1 MREIKLTDITREE
14 LWAKQR
20 LSFTDIDYAVWERNK
35 SMLHQFSKMN
45 RNCTF
50 VVDVYKCRYAYA
62 SPNFVDLLGYD
73 AHKIATL
80 ERQGDYLESRIHP
93 DDREQLLILQIK
105 LSQFIYSLPRNNEMP
120 ILIFTVFVFSMRGNN
135 TCVLSAGI
143 RFWSRPSMEK
153 HGW

>member
-50 VVDVYKCRYAYA
+50 
-62 SPNFVDLLGYD
+62 
-73 AHKIATL
+73 
-80 ERQGDYLESRIHP
+80 
-93 DDREQLLILQIK
+93 
-105 LSQFIYSLPRNNEMP
+105 
-120 ILIFTVFVFSMRGNN
+120 LIFTVFVFSMRGNN